1 MIRSGKFRNMLSR
14 ATCWPGSGTKICPFG
29 VYDYGNRA
37 PRVSRDFRLNSKI
50 KCNLKESLGSL
61 MNEMK
66 KENFQNSD
74 SLAFMHPLSY
84 NSMHTFIYS
93 FLAYHAFGSFKIMTR
108 LYSFGF
114 SHDIQFYFTA
124 KWKCHKG
131 SKWNESYFLLR
142 KCKKKQNKLS

>member
-14 ATCWPGSGTKICPFG
+14 ATCGPGSGTKICPFG
-29 VYDYGNRA
+29 VYGYGNRT

-61 MNEMK
+61 NDEMK
-66 KENFQNSD
+66 NSD

-93 FLAYHAFGSFKIMTR
+93 FLAYHTFGSFKIMTR

-124 KWKCHKG
+124 K
-131 SKWNESYFLLR
+131 
-142 KCKKKQNKLS
+142 

>member
-1 MIRSGKFRNMLSR
+1 MTILGLDDQ
-14 ATCWPGSGTKICPFG
+14 GL
-29 VYDYGNRA
+29 
-37 PRVSRDFRLNSKI
+37 RLNSKI

-61 MNEMK
+61 NDEMK
-66 KENFQNSD
+66 NSD

-93 FLAYHAFGSFKIMTR
+93 FLAYHTFGSFKIMTR

-124 KWKCHKG
+124 K
-131 SKWNESYFLLR
+131 
-142 KCKKKQNKLS
+142 